1 MPSMRAVTV
10 KIRAAFTVA
19 TSGRKRPVASANPAT
34 RPDLSAAGSAAT
46 AYAVPEVPIETTTSP
61 SPTPRP
67 SAAPMLSPVP
77 ADSAAPPGVRP
88 TISAGA
94 ASRGSPTGWPR
105 AAVAISGNHLLKAGE
120 K

>member
-1 MPSMRAVTV
+1 MPSSPAVSVST
-10 KIRAAFTVA
+10 RAALTVA

-34 RPDLSAAGSAAT
+34 APVVSAAGTLVT
-46 AYAVPEVPIETTTSP
+46 AYAVPDVPIETTTSP

-77 ADSAAPPGVRP
+77 GDSAAPPEVCP

-94 ASRGSPTGWPR
+94 ASRGVSTGRPS
-105 AAVAISGNHLLKAGE
+105 AASAMSGSQVPSAGE

>member
-1 MPSMRAVTV
+1 MRAVTV
-10 KIRAAFTVA
+10 SIRAAFTVA
-19 TSGRKRPVASANPAT
+19 TSGRKRPVASAKPAT
-34 RPDLSAAGSAAT
+34 RPDSSAAGSAAT

-61 SPTPRP
+61 RPRPRP

-77 ADSAAPPGVRP
+77 ADSAAPPGVRA

-94 ASRGSPTGWPR
+94 ASRGSPTGWPS
-105 AAVAISGNHLLKAGE
+105 AVSAISGSQRPAAGE